1 MNKHPIS
8 SFIAEGPILRTL
20 VAILLAIAAVS
31 GSWQAVFALL
41 ILGAV
46 WIIKYT
52 VDKMFPESEPE
63 PTAADMFA
71 ALQKHREETEL
82 RINNL
87 SGKIEIRSTARM
99 LRE

>member
-1 MNKHPIS
+1 MNKYPIS
-8 SFIAEGPILRTL
+8 TFIAEGPILRTL
-20 VAILLAIAAVS
+20 VALLLAVAAVS
-31 GSWQAVFALL
+31 GSWQAVAALL
-41 ILGAV
+41 ILGSI
-46 WIIKYT
+46 WTIKYT
-52 VDKMFPESEPE
+52 VDKMFPEAEPE
-63 PTAADMFA
+63 PTAAEMFA